1 MTEVNAKM
9 MVVVSAIKQ
18 SIETSNSPGLSV
30 NTHPNAFFLSVN
42 GAIDL
47 AKAAE
52 LVLARLEGYDAS
64 MRQRFDAEVAT
75 MASKLR
81 AELKAGAVNI
91 EDAWARIKAKAGGEV
106 LALEGAID
114 LASVKVGAELAKADA
129 EVDAATAASAVD
141 GH

>member
-1 MTEVNAKM
+1 MTEVNAKLM
-9 MVVVSAIKQ
+9 TVVSAIKQ
-18 SIETSNSPGLSV
+18 SIETSGSPGLSV
-30 NTHPNAFFLSVN
+30 NNHPNAFFLNVI

-47 AKAAE
+47 LKAAE
-52 LVLARLEGYDAS
+52 LVLTRLEGYDNS

-75 MASKLR
+75 MANKLR
-81 AELKAGAVNI
+81 AELKAGAVGI

-114 LASVKVGAELAKADA
+114 LASVKVGAELMEAD
-129 EVDAATAASAVD
+129 VATAASAAD

>member
-1 MTEVNAKM
+1 MTEVNAKLM
-9 MVVVSAIKQ
+9 TVVSAIRQ
-18 SIETSNSPGLSV
+18 SIETSGSPGLSV
-30 NTHPNAFFLSVN
+30 NNHPNAFFLNVI

-47 AKAAE
+47 LKAAE
-52 LVLARLEGYDAS
+52 LVLTRLEGYDAS

-75 MASKLR
+75 MANKLR

-114 LASVKVGAELAKADA
+114 LASVKVGAELKKTEA
-129 EVDAATAASAVD
+129 DAATAASAVD